1 VYQQL
6 LANGW
11 TGTHAAAAFG
21 ARHTTAM
28 TNADDLEQALGTLS
42 VNVDQA
48 KIDFFAADHALAGE
62 FGV

>member
-1 VYQQL
+1 
-6 LANGW
+6 
-11 TGTHAAAAFG
+11 
-21 ARHTTAM
+21 M